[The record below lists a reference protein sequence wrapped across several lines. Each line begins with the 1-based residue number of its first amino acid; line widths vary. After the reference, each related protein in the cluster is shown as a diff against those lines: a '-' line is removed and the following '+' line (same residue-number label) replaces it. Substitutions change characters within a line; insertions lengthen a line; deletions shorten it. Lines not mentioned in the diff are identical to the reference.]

1 MKNYCTIKSITLIH
15 GVLINIGKADT
26 QKIFSDAYKE
36 IIGIDTIQNTNMPA
50 NFGHMVGYDAQYYGY
65 LVSSLQKSS
74 VMSCVQNIRYN
85 HNN

>member
-65 LVSSLQKSS
+65 LVSFLQKSN
-74 VMSCVQNIRYN
+74 VMSCLQNRYN